1 MQTVKLGSR
10 GNDVKTLQ
18 TILNIYPVDGIYGNG
33 TFDLVKKFQKEH
45 GLVQDGIVGPATWKI
60 LVSMTSDIYIKCAY
74 KIGCEVAAFKTV
86 KYVETGNNKA
96 FLSNG
101 MPSILFEGHIFWKE
115 IQKRNISPL
124 KYIKGN
130 ENILYKYWTSK
141 YYIGGTGEYTRLNKA
156 RKINIDAAN
165 ASTSWGM
172 FQIMGNNYKQCGC
185 TSISDMVS
193 KMCKSEEWQIQLA
206 ANFISNS
213 SVLRNALINKQW
225 ETFAKAYNGE
235 GYKKNN
241 YDTKLKNYYNKIK

>member
-18 TILNIYPVDGIYGNG
+18 TILNIYPVDGVYGNG
-33 TFDLVKKFQKEH
+33 TLNIVKKFQKEH
-45 GLVQDGIVGPATWKI
+45 NLIQDGIVGPATWKI
-60 LVSMTSDIYIKCAY
+60 LVSLTKDIYIKCAY
-74 KIGCEVAAFKTV
+74 QIGCEVAVFKAV

-101 MPSILFEGHIFWKE
+101 MPSILFEGHVFWKE
-115 IQKRNISPL
+115 LQKRNISPT

-130 ENILYKYWTSK
+130 ENILYKTWTKK
-141 YYIGGTGEYTRLNKA
+141 YYIGGINEYNRLNKA

-185 TSISDMVS
+185 SSINDFVN
-193 KMCKSEEWQIQLA
+193 KMSKSENDQIQLS
-206 ANFISNS
+206 ANFIANS
-213 SVLRNALINKQW
+213 SILRNALKNKQW
-225 ETFAKAYNGE
+225 DIFAKNYNGPS
-235 GYKKNN
+235 YKANN
-241 YDTKLKNYYNKIK
+241 YDIKLLNIYNKIK